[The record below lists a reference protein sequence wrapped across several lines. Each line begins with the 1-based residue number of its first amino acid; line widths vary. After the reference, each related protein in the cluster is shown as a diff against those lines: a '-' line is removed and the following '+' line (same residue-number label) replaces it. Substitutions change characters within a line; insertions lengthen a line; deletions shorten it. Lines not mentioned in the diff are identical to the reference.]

1 MNLRL
6 NTCVTLVCLTQGNLL
21 KVMKRVGHVVL
32 HTARTRAT
40 IVPHQRIGA
49 LKLYWLNYSKKF
61 RKKYEYYYS
70 ILWIQRT

>member
-21 KVMKRVGHVVL
+21 KVMKRVGHVAL

-40 IVPHQRIGA
+40 TVPHQRIGA
-49 LKLYWLNYSKKF
+49 LKLY
-61 RKKYEYYYS
+61 
-70 ILWIQRT
+70 